1 VTKQSPEKT
10 MAVSRALAVRRWRSA
25 APSGCAEWLVLGILV
40 RILFAIIKLL
50 LERLGLLLVSK
61 RQCS

>member
-1 VTKQSPEKT
+1 